1 MNCVI
6 SRVAWNVFLSKLMR
20 LQSLSGKDAIFIR
33 AHTQELLSDF
43 IANLTVRNPCMVS
56 QNRQRTQQIVDEI
69 FSEPIDPILEGIMS
83 LYPNFKESTLLEY
96 VCKQICFKSYHL

>member
-1 MNCVI
+1 
-6 SRVAWNVFLSKLMR
+6 
-20 LQSLSGKDAIFIR
+20 
-33 AHTQELLSDF
+33 
-43 IANLTVRNPCMVS
+43 MVS